1 MKLNKPDVNINGTRK
16 IRACKSNGKKI
27 TKTSAGKDNIVW
39 FHTATTKNSSTVTIP
54 EEFLKALGQMKP
66 RDFVNIIVN

>member
-1 MKLNKPDVNINGTRK
+1 VNQ
-16 IRACKSNGKKI
+16 SDKKI

-39 FHTATTKNSSTVTIP
+39 FHTAKTKKPSTVAFP
-54 EEFLKALGQMKP
+54 EEFLKALGQMNP

>member
-1 MKLNKPDVNINGTRK
+1 MGRRRTGLVNQ
-16 IRACKSNGKKI
+16 SEKKI
-27 TKTSAGKDNIVW
+27 TKTHMPTGKDNFAW
-39 FHTATTKNSSTVTIP
+39 FSKATTNKPSTVALP

>member
-1 MKLNKPDVNINGTRK
+1 MGRGRTGFVNQ
-16 IRACKSNGKKI
+16 SEKKI
-27 TKTSAGKDNIVW
+27 TKTPAGKDNLVW
-39 FHTATTKNSSTVTIP
+39 FHTATTKNTSTVPIP

>member
-1 MKLNKPDVNINGTRK
+1 MGRGRTSFISQGKSKIKKHCGPLPKGDRELIRLSPKNPANQNIL
-16 IRACKSNGKKI
+16 
-27 TKTSAGKDNIVW
+27 D
-39 FHTATTKNSSTVTIP
+39 IP